1 MESRPWHVLD
11 LSYDARMK
19 IVEAYADRRLAD
31 AAASRCGVTIGREVE
46 IELLDTTVEVA
57 RMLAGPDAAAA
68 VADDGDVYKLLA
80 GRFRVTRF
88 APWWPTYRDVVAQ
101 LRKEVAEVLANLS
114 TVFPDGAL
122 SPKTTLSSIAFD
134 LPPGV
139 SAVAAETFAIACD
152 RGLPLHA
159 EACLPFV
166 DVNAVCTF
174 PKHGT
179 GLLNA
184 CRGGH
189 THVVARLLATKDI
202 NVNTVV
208 QPGTANRIVGGV
220 GVMGTAL
227 LQATLHGHL
236 EIVRLLLNAPGIDV
250 NGTGV
255 PPCTDTPL
263 SVAASEQHLAIMNAL
278 LDAPGINVNW
288 QDEDGF
294 TPLHLACEVGATDIV
309 ERLVA
314 VDGIDVN
321 MATATGMRP
330 LTMACDAD
338 VDDLSGDALVR
349 FLLRAPGI
357 DVNRPP
363 EYGFGRSPLLYACY
377 KGCSP
382 AVVRALLDAPGVDT
396 RWTDA
401 EGNTALM
408 IAVEQ
413 KRKRLLPVL
422 MIYADRIDINAVNSN
437 GETALDFA
445 RCSDDPGI
453 LPQLCKIAEVRDVQL
468 RGKGGE
474 VDVAGEVGSL
484 DHVSPYGT

>member
-1 MESRPWHVLD
+1 MPSRPWHVLD

-19 IVEAYADRRLAD
+19 IVEAYADRRLA
-31 AAASRCGVTIGREVE
+31 AAAAVAAAAAAGRAASTIGREVE

-101 LRKEVAEVLANLS
+101 LRKEVAETLAHDPEP
-114 TVFPDGAL
+114 FPSGELPSNA
-122 SPKTTLSSIAFD
+122 TLSSIVLGREARPSD
-134 LPPGV
+134 
-139 SAVAAETFAIACD
+139 VASETFAIACD
-152 RGLPLHA
+152 RGLPLHV

-166 DVNAVCTF
+166 DVNVATTIGT
-174 PKHGT
+174 KQGT
-179 GLLNA
+179 GLTNA
-184 CRGGH
+184 CMGGH

-208 QPGTANRIVGGV
+208 QEIA
-220 GVMGTAL
+220 MGTAL
-227 LQATLHGHL
+227 LQATSHGHL

-250 NGTGV
+250 NGTGA

-263 SVAASEQHLAIMNAL
+263 SVAATDQHLAIMNAL

-294 TPLHLACEVGATDIV
+294 APLHLACEMGSTDIV

-357 DVNRPP
+357 DVNRPA
-363 EYGFGRSPLLYACY
+363 EGGFGRSPLLYACY

-408 IAVEQ
+408 IAVKQ
-413 KRKRLLPVL
+413 KRKRLLPRL
-422 MIYADRIDINAVNSN
+422 MHHGVGIDVNAVNTY
-437 GETALDFA
+437 GETALDLA
-445 RCSDDPGI
+445 RCSDDAGI
-453 LPQLCKIAEVRDVQL
+453 LPQLCKIAELRDVQL

-474 VDVAGEVGSL
+474 VDVAGEVGAL
-484 DHVSPYGT
+484 NFVSPYGT

>member
-19 IVEAYADRRLAD
+19 IVEAYADRLQAD
-31 AAASRCGVTIGREVE
+31 ARHHRKALRE
-46 IELLDTTVEVA
+46 IYMLDSTVEVA
-57 RMLAGPDAAAA
+57 RILAGPEAAAA

-80 GRFRVTRF
+80 DRFRVTRF

-101 LRKEVAEVLANLS
+101 LRKEVAETLEYDPELFLSGVLPS
-114 TVFPDGAL
+114 D
-122 SPKTTLSSIAFD
+122 TTLSSIVFGREQPRFRRDAI
-134 LPPGV
+134 
-139 SAVAAETFAIACD
+139 TRFAIACD

-179 GLLNA
+179 GLTIA
-184 CRGGH
+184 CAGGH

-202 NVNTVV
+202 NVNKVV
-208 QPGTANRIVGGV
+208 KQIT
-220 GVMGTAL
+220 MGTAL

-255 PPCTDTPL
+255 PPCTGTPL
-263 SVAASEQHLAIMNAL
+263 VIAAAEEELAIMNAL

-294 TPLHLACEVGATDIV
+294 APLHVACEIGSTDIV

-349 FLLRAPGI
+349 LLLRAPGI

-382 AVVRALLDAPGVDT
+382 AVVRALLEASGVDT

-408 IAVEQ
+408 IAVKQ
-413 KRKRLLPVL
+413 KRKRLLPRL
-422 MIYADRIDINAVNSN
+422 MHHGDRIDINAVNN
-437 GETALDFA
+437 YGETALDLA
-445 RCSDDPGI
+445 RCSDDAGI
-453 LPQLCKIAEVRDVQL
+453 LPQLCKIADLRDVQL

-474 VDVAGEVGSL
+474 VDVAKEVGSL
-484 DHVSPYGT
+484 DRVSPYWT

>member
-1 MESRPWHVLD
+1 MEPRPWHVLD

-19 IVEAYADRRLAD
+19 IVEAYADRRMA
-31 AAASRCGVTIGREVE
+31 AAASAPVTAAGGTAASTIGREVE

-57 RMLAGPDAAAA
+57 RMLAGPDAGAA

-80 GRFRVTRF
+80 DRFRVTRF

-101 LRKEVAEVLANLS
+101 LRKEVAETLAHNPETL
-114 TVFPDGAL
+114 TKGEAL
-122 SPKTTLSSIAFD
+122 AAKTTLSSMA
-134 LPPGV
+134 LRRWRGR
-139 SAVAAETFAIACD
+139 SAVPPERFAIACD
-152 RGLPLHA
+152 RGLPLHV
-159 EACLPFV
+159 EVCLPFV
-166 DVNAVCTF
+166 HVNAVSTIRG
-174 PKHGT
+174 KQGT
-179 GLLNA
+179 GLTNA

-208 QPGTANRIVGGV
+208 QEIAL
-220 GVMGTAL
+220 GTAL
-227 LQATLHGHL
+227 LQATSHGHL

-250 NGTGV
+250 NGMGA
-255 PPCTDTPL
+255 PPRAETPL
-263 SVAASEQHLAIMNAL
+263 HVAATDQHLAIMNAL

-294 TPLHLACEVGATDIV
+294 APLHLACEMGHTDIV

-357 DVNRPP
+357 DVNRPA
-363 EYGFGRSPLLYACY
+363 EGGFGRSPLLYACY
-377 KGCSP
+377 RGCSP
-382 AVVRALLDAPGVDT
+382 AVVCALLDAPGVDT

-401 EGNTALM
+401 EGSTALM
-408 IAVEQ
+408 LAVKQ
-413 KRKRLLPVL
+413 KRKRLLPRL
-422 MIYADRIDINAVNSN
+422 MHHGVGIDVNAMNSY
-437 GETALDFA
+437 GETALDLA
-445 RCSDDPGI
+445 RCSDDARI
-453 LPQLCKIAEVRDVQL
+453 LPQLCKIAELRNVQL

-474 VDVAGEVGSL
+474 IDVAGEVGGL
-484 DHVSPYGT
+484 DFVSPYGT